1 MEAKREEAES
11 RLRELEYRELDL
23 ITRIGVLHDRR
34 EQYPQEVSER
44 QVEALDVKLDELRE
58 EIASLRAELPSRR
71 EER

>member
-44 QVEALDVKLDELRE
+44 QVEALDVKLDEIRE